1 MTRRIAST
9 VLFLCTLSAC
19 FFAAYR
25 YFHAPRLSELCLS
38 DSEYAALK
46 ASRQASNNLALN
58 ELRFD
63 DAALFADEE
72 GSRLFYSVPEKRT
85 SDDPQVFIKG
95 GREKLNLSC
104 DASASFCAVYT
115 SSEYREYEIVY
126 TSLPL
131 IKIDTRSEK
140 IGDED
145 AAMRFTLADNRGSAT
160 RIITSEG
167 VIHIR
172 GNSTRYD
179 PKNNFRITLYQQN
192 SNKENDTALLGLRAD
207 GDWILYAAYGD
218 QEKVR
223 NVFSSNLWMDSC
235 ARNNSFG
242 LVNGMEYRYAEVIL
256 NGSYWGLY
264 ALGYP
269 IDAKQMNIV
278 PDQRMEYDEFLFKK
292 TSWGNAVKTDARSDG
307 YELQFAAEEFV
318 LNNGLSVLDNY
329 YAGLLHPSAE
339 NLADLYMHTD
349 MDTAIDIF
357 LFLALVQGN
366 DHVIPGTDS
375 VKNIFVAV
383 KVNDD
388 WNRLVLF
395 SPWDLD
401 TVWGNG
407 FFEGSSEHEYT
418 IQPSDNSYAMQLNP
432 VWRLLAMGDEE
443 MAERVRRRYAELR
456 SGEWSD
462 EALSRRLD
470 GLERDIF
477 GSGAFARDKERWP
490 QGAYIETTAG
500 LSKFRAYVSERLSA
514 MDAWV
519 AGGFGIR

>member
-1 MTRRIAST
+1 MTRRTTATTLLLLTASA
-9 VLFLCTLSAC
+9 LFLLTH
-19 FFAAYR
+19 R
-25 YFHAPRLSELCLS
+25 RFHAPRLSELCLS
-38 DSEYAALK
+38 DTEYAALK
-46 ASRQASNNLALN
+46 VSRQASN
-58 ELRFD
+58 ELTPYELCFD

-72 GSRLFYSVPEKRT
+72 GSRLFYSLPEKRS
-85 SDDPQVFIKG
+85 SDDPQVFIR
-95 GREKLNLSC
+95 GREKMKLSC
-104 DASASFCAVYT
+104 DAAASRCVVYT

-126 TSLPL
+126 TSLPV
-131 IKIDTRSEK
+131 IQIDTRSEK
-140 IGDED
+140 IGAE
-145 AAMRFTLADNRGSAT
+145 AVAMRFTLADNRGSTT

-179 PKNNFRITLYQQN
+179 PKNNFRLTLYQQN
-192 SNKENDTALLGLRAD
+192 SDRENDTALLGLRAD

-242 LVNGMEYRYAEVIL
+242 LVNGMEYRYTELIL

-269 IDAKQMNIV
+269 IDAKQMNII

-318 LNNGLSVLDNY
+318 LNNGISVLDKY
-329 YAGLLHPSAE
+329 YSGLLHTSE
-339 NLADLYMHTD
+339 EQLEDLYLHTD
-349 MDTAIDIF
+349 MDTAVDIF

-366 DHVIPGTDS
+366 DHIIPGTDS
-375 VKNIFVAV
+375 VKNIFVTIKADE
-383 KVNDD
+383 N
-388 WNRLVLF
+388 WNRIILF
-395 SPWDLD
+395 TPWDLD

-407 FFEGSSEHEYT
+407 FAEGSSEHSYT
-418 IQPSDNSYAMQLNP
+418 VQPTDNRYVMQLNP
-432 VWRLLAMGDEE
+432 VYRLLAMGDKN
-443 MAERVRRRYAELR
+443 MAERVRGRYAELR
-456 SGEWSD
+456 AGDWSD
-462 EALSRRLD
+462 EALTRRLD
-470 GLERDIF
+470 DLERDIF
-477 GSGAFARDKERWP
+477 GSGAFIRDKARWP
-490 QGAYIETTAG
+490 EGSYVEAETG
-500 LSKFRAYVSERLSA
+500 LSEFRAYVTERMSA

-519 AGGFGIR
+519 DETFNIG